1 MPTDSPRKPQKG
13 GEPALFESMRYVVIE
28 GVIGVGKTSLARILS
43 QRFRGMLVLE
53 EFEQNPFLERFY
65 QDRPRWAFQTQLSF
79 LASRFRQQQVLMK
92 PDLFH
97 SFVVADY
104 AFDKD
109 RIFAHLNLEGD
120 ELQLYETLFKLMKP
134 STPTPDLVVYL
145 QSTPQR
151 LMSNIKL
158 RARSFEQTMDADYIA
173 SLNDA
178 YNYFFFRYVESPL
191 LIVNTEKIDFVNNP
205 DDLEQL
211 VGQIQN
217 LRHPGTTYFN
227 PVPSA
232 TLF

>member
-1 MPTDSPRKPQKG
+1 MPTDSSPKPQKG
-13 GEPALFESMRYVVIE
+13 GEPKLFDAMRYVVIE

-97 SFVVADY
+97 SFVVSDY

-158 RARSFEQTMDADYIA
+158 RARSFERTMDADYIA
-173 SLNDA
+173 ALNDA

-205 DDLEQL
+205 EDLEQL
-211 VGQIQN
+211 VSQIQN